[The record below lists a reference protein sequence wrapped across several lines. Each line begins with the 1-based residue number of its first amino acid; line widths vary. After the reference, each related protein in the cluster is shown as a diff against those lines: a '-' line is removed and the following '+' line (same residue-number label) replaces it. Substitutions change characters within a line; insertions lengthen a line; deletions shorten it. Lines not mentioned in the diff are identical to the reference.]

1 MSLNRAELNNTVVPE
16 GANSPCYFCNDE
28 FEMGK
33 LQNHLKQCGSI
44 LEQCPLRCG
53 AWIQR
58 KHKDT
63 HVKECPKMDKN
74 RTEST
79 HVRVVDPSPPVVS
92 NHTWTPKSVPLE
104 DCVTYLEKELTT
116 IKLILTEESSTRDI
130 QSTELENLRT
140 KLVLVEER
148 AQHFLSTLVSLRAA
162 LDDEAERSANWAAQF
177 KHDLANVQLALQE
190 LQSQQL
196 TTVMR
201 LESAISSIVHEQNER
216 ELLEQALTHHDNRIR
231 TINKLEEVIEYVKQ
245 TVEEERQ
252 RNAENCAALEAE
264 LAEARR
270 SSDQLAQLS
279 TLRMQ
284 LQHASTEN
292 PAFDRLAVLEVATAD
307 ARAEAAEHANKMDVI
322 SRDLRALTKS
332 YNKLRSELADFQARM
347 TLDHPENGTD
357 DGHFIWRI
365 DKFSSRMKEA
375 KEKDAVLTSPL
386 FRTSKYGYTL
396 KAEINLNGIGK
407 WRGRHIT
414 CTVRL
419 ATGPYDPLLAW
430 PCDLSVNIVLKDQ
443 PANRSQAMD
452 IVKTLELRR
461 KSSRPIEQDPNEKTR
476 STESLDQ
483 GILQMKRQYIFIPHT
498 SLDKFEYIK
507 NDVMFFEF
515 IVNQ

>member
-116 IKLILTEESSTRDI
+116 IKLILTEESSNRDI

-292 PAFDRLAVLEVATAD
+292 PAFDRLAILEVATAD
-307 ARAEAAEHANKMDVI
+307 ARAEAAEHTNKMDVI